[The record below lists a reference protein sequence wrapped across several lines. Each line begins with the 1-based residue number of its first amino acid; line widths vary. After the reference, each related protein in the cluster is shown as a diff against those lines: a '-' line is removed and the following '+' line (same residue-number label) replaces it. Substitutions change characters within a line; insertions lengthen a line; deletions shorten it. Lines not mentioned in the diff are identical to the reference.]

1 MSDAIMAFKDPSP
14 HDVPRTP
21 LMISLEN
28 LNKRFGSR
36 TAVDNVS
43 LRVEPGAIFGLLGH
57 NGAGKSTTIGMMLGQ
72 IIPDSG
78 RVLIDGHDVHR
89 DRARAL
95 GHVGAIFETP
105 AFYPFLSGRRNLE
118 AFCSFSGRVARE
130 DMDRVIERVRLT
142 SRIDDPVKVYSH
154 GMRQRLAL
162 AQALLPRPRVL
173 ILDEPSEGLDPEGIY
188 EMRELI
194 QSLHRDFQLTILI
207 CSHLLA
213 EVEQICAEVAIMRH
227 GRILFSGDWRKAPA
241 PCVNLEQFYLQT
253 VKGIEI

>member
-1 MSDAIMAFKDPSP
+1 MAAQPW
-14 HDVPRTP
+14 
-21 LMISLEN
+21 LMIVLEN

-36 TAVDNVS
+36 PAVDNVS
-43 LRVEPGAIFGLLGH
+43 LRIEQGTIFGLLGR

-72 IIPDSG
+72 VMPDSG
-78 RVLIDGHDVHR
+78 RVLINGHDVHR
-89 DRARAL
+89 ERAKAL
-95 GHVGAIFETP
+95 GQVGAIFETP

-118 AFCSFSGRVARE
+118 AFCSFSGHVPRA
-130 DMDRVIERVRLT
+130 DMDRVIGRVRLT

-162 AQALLPRPRVL
+162 AQALLPQPKVL

-194 QSLHRDFQLTILI
+194 QTLHREFQLTILI

-227 GRILFSGDWRKAPA
+227 GRILFSGDWRHAPEPSA
-241 PCVNLEQFYLQT
+241 NLEEFYLRT
-253 VKGIEI
+253 VKGIEV